1 MSGVNRTLPPPP
13 KKKGCMYIRCS
24 VLTETN
30 VPGRYSRLTTAT
42 VFIMALSL
50 TETWLLRCE
59 TRLNA

>member
-1 MSGVNRTLPPPP
+1 
-13 KKKGCMYIRCS
+13 MYIRCS